1 VGSKRQRAMRAS
13 HVAASA
19 VIGGLACPASS
30 LRGGASTKKRKSY
43 YDNTS
48 QYSHSMIRRC

>member
-19 VIGGLACPASS
+19 VIGSLACPASS

-48 QYSHSMIRRC
+48 QYSHSMTRRC